1 MTKTKEE
8 ATLSFK
14 EQLLKD
20 WNSVKDDTGGYH
32 NPRKKIRRDIEEIR
46 QRVLTDYENYWSYG
60 DELKKEDKKK
70 EDYEKMNTYYSVFEW
85 DEKYEVCYA
94 FNLIP
99 NDYYYQ
105 TVQCE
110 NYEDFREQITGE
122 KTPDEVEE
130 GNISFD
136 DFDYE
141 SGFEVGEE
149 EERTLN
155 LDISNL
161 RLKKPI
167 SARYIMRLDLEQVS
181 SIVDKSGKSLEVEPE
196 YFSKEIT
203 KLIHENLPHLLVRS
217 SNNVKNSSEKYM
229 K

>member
-70 EDYEKMNTYYSVFEW
+70 EDYEKMNTYRSVFEW
-85 DEKYEVCYA
+85 EEKYEVCYA

-122 KTPDEVEE
+122 KTPEEVEE

-217 SNNVKNSSEKYM
+217 SNNVRNCS
-229 K
+229 

>member
-70 EDYEKMNTYYSVFEW
+70 EDYEKMNTYRSVFEW
-85 DEKYEVCYA
+85 EEKYEVCYA
-94 FNLIP
+94 FILIP

-122 KTPDEVEE
+122 KTPEEVEE

-161 RLKKPI
+161 SLKKPI

-217 SNNVKNSSEKYM
+217 SNNVRNCS
-229 K
+229 

>member
-70 EDYEKMNTYYSVFEW
+70 EDYEKMNTYRSVFEW
-85 DEKYEVCYA
+85 EEKYEVCYA

-161 RLKKPI
+161 SLKKPI

-181 SIVDKSGKSLEVEPE
+181 SIVGKSGKSLEVEPE

-217 SNNVKNSSEKYM
+217 SNNVKNCS
-229 K
+229 

>member
-70 EDYEKMNTYYSVFEW
+70 EDYEKMNTYNSVFEW
-85 DEKYEVCYA
+85 EEKYQVCYA

-105 TVQCE
+105 TVDCK
-110 NYEDFREQITGE
+110 NYDDFREQITGE

-161 RLKKPI
+161 SLKKPI

-217 SNNVKNSSEKYM
+217 SNNVRNCS
-229 K
+229 

>member
-70 EDYEKMNTYYSVFEW
+70 EDYEKMNTYNSVFEW
-85 DEKYEVCYA
+85 EEKYQVCYA

-105 TVQCE
+105 TVDCK
-110 NYEDFREQITGE
+110 NYDDFREQITGE

-136 DFDYE
+136 DYDYE

-149 EERTLN
+149 EERTLQ
-155 LDISNL
+155 LDITNL
-161 RLKKPI
+161 SLKKPI
-167 SARYIMRLDLEQVS
+167 SERYIMRLDLEQVS

-217 SNNVKNSSEKYM
+217 SNNVRNCS
-229 K
+229 